1 VRYKED
7 IIEEWLDDF
16 ERQVDYLFK
25 RGNLTSIER
34 DDLYEH
40 YQDITLELDKLQERI
55 ERLQKRRGVVA
66 KKIELE

>member
-1 VRYKED
+1 MRYKED